1 MKQDQA
7 HSPKFSGA
15 KKKKK
20 TTQNKNIYTVIVILS
35 YSVI

>member
-1 MKQDQA
+1 MKNDQA
-7 HSPKFSGA
+7 HSPKFSEA

-20 TTQNKNIYTVIVILS
+20 PQNKNIYTIIVILS